1 MLSPTELHIRAAA
14 LIDHAAKLGLDDLD
28 SMACFDLA
36 IRSLNHSQVRK
47 GVFVPGATALP
58 PKVEEKP
65 Q

>member
-14 LIDHAAKLGLDDLD
+14 LIDHALKLGMDELDA
-28 SMACFDLA
+28 MASFDIA
-36 IRSLNHSQVRK
+36 IRAIGHAQTRK
-47 GVFVPGATALP
+47 GLYVPQP

>member
-1 MLSPTELHIRAAA
+1 MLTPTELHVRAAA
-14 LIDHAAKLGLDDLD
+14 MIDHAAKLGMDELD

-36 IRSLNHSQVRK
+36 IRALGHAQGRK
-47 GVFVPGATALP
+47 GVFVPNPP